1 MNILTKT
8 IPMTSI
14 TVSGLI
20 WAVVIAVAGYIVIK
34 IFERIFRES
43 LGKMGVPELVAGV
56 LTKLITAILYVV
68 LILAVAAAL
77 GFNTGSIIIG
87 LSAIFALILG
97 FGLQDTMN
105 NLAAGVWIVVS
116 RAFSKGDVI
125 TVSGYTGAVEEV
137 GILTTVLKQPDN
149 TVITIPNRSVW
160 GSAIVNYTKMPTR
173 RITVDV
179 GVAYG
184 TDLDKAVKIALDTVK
199 QVEGVL
205 DTPDPQ
211 VVVAE
216 LADSSV
222 NLQIRAWARK
232 DDFFTVKEAIIK
244 AVYAKYNEE
253 EIEIPFP
260 QLDVHVRDMPES
272 QA

>member
-1 MNILTKT
+1 MNILSKT

-20 WAVVIAVAGYIVIK
+20 WAVVIAVVGYIVIK
-34 IFERIFRES
+34 IFERIFKKS

-56 LTKLITAILYVV
+56 LTKLMVAILYVV

-173 RITVDV
+173 RVTVNI

-205 DTPDPQ
+205 ETPDPQ

-222 NLQIRAWARK
+222 NLQIRAWVK
-232 DDFFTVKEAIIK
+232 KEEFFAVKQAIMK
-244 AVYAKYNEE
+244 AIYAKYNEE
-253 EIEIPFP
+253 GIEIPFP
-260 QLDVHVRDMPES
+260 QLDVHVRDMPK
-272 QA
+272 A

>member
-1 MNILTKT
+1 MSILQST

-14 TVSGLI
+14 TVQGLI
-20 WAVVIAVAGYIVIK
+20 WGIVIAVVGYIVIK
-34 IFERIFRES
+34 ILEAIFKKS
-43 LGKMGVPELVAGV
+43 LGKMGVPELVARV
-56 LTKLITAILYVV
+56 LTKLIVAILYVV
-68 LILAVAAAL
+68 LVLAVAAAL

-116 RAFSKGDVI
+116 RAFSKGDVV
-125 TVSGYTGAVEEV
+125 TVSGHTGAVEEV

-149 TVITIPNRSVW
+149 TVVTIPNRSVW
-160 GSAIVNYTKMPTR
+160 GSAIVNYTRMPTR
-173 RITVDV
+173 RVTLNI

-184 TDLDKAVKIALDTVK
+184 TDLDKAVKIALDTIN
-199 QVEGVL
+199 QIDGVL
-205 DTPDPQ
+205 ETPPPQ

-232 DDFFTVKEAIIK
+232 EDFFTVKEAIMK
-244 AVYAKYNEE
+244 AIYAKYNEE
-253 EIEIPFP
+253 RIEIPFP
-260 QLDVHVRDMPES
+260 QLDVHVRDMPK
-272 QA
+272 A